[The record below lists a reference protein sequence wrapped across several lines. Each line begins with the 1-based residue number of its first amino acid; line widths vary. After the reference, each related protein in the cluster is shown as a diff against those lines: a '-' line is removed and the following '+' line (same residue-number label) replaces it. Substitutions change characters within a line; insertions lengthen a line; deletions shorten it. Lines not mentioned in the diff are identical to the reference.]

1 MWEEGTWSGSRVTR
15 FSTLLLGLLVLGHLS
30 VGRELGIV
38 FDVGFVLLC
47 VFMAMSVRHE
57 DFFRVGVFPPLLLF
71 ALCCLLAVV
80 WADIIAEPHDGP
92 VQAVVSGLAHRSAS
106 LFTGY
111 ALALLLLAVRHR
123 VINRRRR
130 SNANSYSNLEGS
142 PAPYRS
148 TSGTSPERSTTVVGS
163 EPHSPESITAS
174 TT

>member
-15 FSTLLLGLLVLGHLS
+15 FSTLLLALLVLGHLS
-30 VGRELGIV
+30 LGRELGIA

-47 VFMAMSVRHE
+47 VFMAMVVRQE
-57 DFFRVGVFPPLLLF
+57 DFFRVGVLPPLLLF

-80 WADIIAEPHDGP
+80 WADIIAEPHDGF

-111 ALALLLLAVRHR
+111 ALVLLLLAVRHR
-123 VINRRRR
+123 VLSRRKR
-130 SNANSYSNLEGS
+130 SYSNLEGS

-148 TSGTSPERSTTVVGS
+148 TSGTSPDRSTTVVGS